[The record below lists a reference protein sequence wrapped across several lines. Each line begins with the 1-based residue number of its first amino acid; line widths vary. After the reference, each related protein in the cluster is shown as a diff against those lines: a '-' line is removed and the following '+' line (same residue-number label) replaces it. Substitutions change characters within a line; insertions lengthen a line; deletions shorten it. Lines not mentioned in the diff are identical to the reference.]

1 MSERKKSRRRTQATT
16 EVSFNSPEVV
26 HIEHNFIVH
35 WLLQLKHWFRKNK
48 SFLQNLLLISFIA
61 LAIGGVIIFLYS
73 SLAKKQNY
81 LFFKYMNEFN
91 EFKELKP
98 EEEKK
103 QKLTRLLDDVH
114 KLCYTSWKTSHSY
127 NACLIEAAVLIQ
139 LDQPEKA
146 SKPLELFGQENGDNG
161 AGAYAL
167 FFAAQMYENLLDF
180 DQAYQIYHQLE
191 EILKPIKKDDIALF
205 NRGKVL
211 YLQDK
216 LKLSEQV
223 FEEILDR
230 FPNSKLSKDVYSF
243 LNLIAFKRSEELFA
257 QKPIPPSPPKE

>member
-1 MSERKKSRRRTQATT
+1 MSERKKSRRRTQVEP
-16 EVSFNSPEVV
+16 EVSFNPPEVV
-26 HIEHNFIVH
+26 HIENNFIVQ
-35 WLLQLKHWFRKNK
+35 WLLQLKHWLRKNK
-48 SFLQNLLLISFIA
+48 LFLQNLFLISFIA
-61 LAIGGVIIFLYS
+61 LAVGGVIIFLYS
-73 SLAKKQNY
+73 SLVKKQNY
-81 LFFKYMNEFN
+81 LFFKYVKEFN

-103 QKLTRLLDDVH
+103 EQMTRLLGDVH
-114 KLCYTSWKTSHSY
+114 KLCHTTWKTSHSY

-146 SKPLELFGQENGDNG
+146 SEPLELFGQKNSHNG

-180 DQAYQIYHQLE
+180 DQAYQIYNQLE
-191 EILKPIKKDDIALF
+191 EVLKPIKKEDIALF
-205 NRGKVL
+205 NKGKVL
-211 YLQDK
+211 YLQGK

-223 FEEILDR
+223 FEEVLDR

-243 LNLIAFKRSEELFA
+243 LNLIAFKRSEELFTK
-257 QKPIPPSPPKE
+257 KPTPPQE